1 MSPRECAKKQSHRP
15 DLADQRSGQAKR
27 DVHLGKSASHCCKA
41 SRLGVV
47 YSNESVKEA
56 DDNRHRRHPGK
67 SHSPQETLSLLVVFH
82 LLRSFPPLP
91 RRHPL
96 RLPLAL
102 LLRRRARQELRP
114 PPFPHR
120 LLPAPGWSRA
130 PPPHCAPAS
139 PASPPRTP
147 PTAFPSPDSPRSP
160 PSSPPSPPPH
170 SQSSQNSPA
179 PPANTPRPAP
189 DSKSQWHAA
198 LRPPPQ
204 IPPYSSRTPKPGTNS
219 KHLSPCVPAEPPT
232 TAADFPSHTSH
243 DAAPW
248 DRIS

>member
-27 DVHLGKSASHCCKA
+27 EVSLGKSASHCWKA
-41 SRLGVV
+41 KRLGVV

-56 DDNRHRRHPGK
+56 DDNRHRRRPGK

-114 PPFPHR
+114 PHFPHR
-120 LLPAPGWSRA
+120 ILPAPRHLHRHLRHRIHN
-130 PPPHCAPAS
+130 PVKILLPH
-139 PASPPRTP
+139 R
-147 PTAFPSPDSPRSP
+147 RNLRIRRRI
-160 PSSPPSPPPH
+160 
-170 SQSSQNSPA
+170 QQVNGI
-179 PPANTPRPAP
+179 
-189 DSKSQWHAA
+189 
-198 LRPPPQ
+198 RPPPPPRKFHRIQLVPQ
-204 IPPYSSRTPKPGTNS
+204 IHIFEKTPLCTATPPQKR
-219 KHLSPCVPAEPPT
+219 HLK
-232 TAADFPSHTSH
+232 
-243 DAAPW
+243 
-248 DRIS
+248 

>member
-102 LLRRRARQELRP
+102 LLRGRARQELRP
-114 PPFPHR
+114 PHFPHR
-120 LLPAPGWSRA
+120 ILPAPRHLHRHLRHRIHN
-130 PPPHCAPAS
+130 PVKILLPHRRNLRICLLVQKAS
-139 PASPPRTP
+139 PA
-147 PTAFPSPDSPRSP
+147 D
-160 PSSPPSPPPH
+160 
-170 SQSSQNSPA
+170 A
-179 PPANTPRPAP
+179 PCTNTPTRPRNKLP
-189 DSKSQWHAA
+189 KTPGSQH
-198 LRPPPQ
+198 
-204 IPPYSSRTPKPGTNS
+204 T
-219 KHLSPCVPAEPPT
+219 PT
-232 TAADFPSHTSH
+232 TPASSADKANP
-243 DAAPW
+243 A
-248 DRIS
+248 